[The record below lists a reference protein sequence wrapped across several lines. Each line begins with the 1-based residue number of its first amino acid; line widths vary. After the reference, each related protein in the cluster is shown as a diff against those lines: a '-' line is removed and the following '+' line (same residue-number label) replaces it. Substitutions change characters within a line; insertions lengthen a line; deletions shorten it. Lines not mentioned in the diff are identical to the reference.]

1 MSTSTSMVLGRL
13 VAMYPDHL
21 IVTGEAVAVDL
32 RLASIGSRA
41 LAALID
47 IVLTTLL
54 QLAVLI
60 PLIVGSSF
68 TNGDSFAALL
78 LLAIVGI
85 SLGYPVG
92 FETLWRGRTPG
103 KAIMGL
109 RVVRDDGGPIR
120 FRHALGRGLLG
131 VVLEKP
137 GISSGLL
144 ALIPMIF
151 TSRSKRLGDL
161 FAGTIVLQERVPG
174 RIGPAVA
181 MPPALAGW
189 AVGLD
194 LSAVDDWLAMRLRQ
208 FLNRAGQLSPE
219 ARDGLERQLAAEI
232 VAKVGPSPPGAPA
245 WAVIAA
251 ILAERRRRAEA
262 AAAMSAPQSWNE
274 APKPWPPAQPAENP
288 TPAMTP
294 DQPSQAPEST
304 TGFVL
309 PG

>member
-1 MSTSTSMVLGRL
+1 MVLGRL
-13 VAMYPDHL
+13 VAVYPDHL

>member
-1 MSTSTSMVLGRL
+1 
-13 VAMYPDHL
+13 MYPDHL